1 MVYAIILSGGIG
13 TRFGNQ
19 LPKQFLKIN
28 NKTILEYSIETF
40 ETHNLINK
48 IIIVSNPNFVEET
61 KEILAKNN
69 YKKVCAIISGGNT
82 IVESA
87 YRGLKQINETENVKD
102 KIKVLINDSVRPN
115 TSNKIISEIIKGFDE
130 FKALSPAIKTT
141 DTIYI
146 SNATQII
153 KSIPNRD
160 NIYKAQTPQGFD
172 FNTIFNAYNKLDDS
186 QKFAFPDDCSVLN
199 FAYPNIEIK
208 IVEGDNKN
216 LKITFPEDLEV
227 FKQLL
232 TQ

>member
-1 MVYAIILSGGIG
+1 MVYAIILSGGVG

-40 ETHNLINK
+40 ETHNLIDK
-48 IIIVSNPNFVEET
+48 IIIVSNPNFIKKT

-82 IVESA
+82 RGESS
-87 YRGLKQINETENVKD
+87 YLGLKQINETENSKD
-102 KIKVLINDSVRPN
+102 KIKVLIHDSVRPN

-146 SNATQII
+146 
-153 KSIPNRD
+153 
-160 NIYKAQTPQGFD
+160 
-172 FNTIFNAYNKLDDS
+172 
-186 QKFAFPDDCSVLN
+186 
-199 FAYPNIEIK
+199 
-208 IVEGDNKN
+208 
-216 LKITFPEDLEV
+216 
-227 FKQLL
+227 
-232 TQ
+232 